1 MSELPD
7 GVFGNL
13 TRLQDSSLV
22 SNQLTELPDGIFQGL
37 TTLRHLYIGENT
49 VSPFTIAAE
58 LERRDANTIA
68 LRVAQAT
75 PFDMIV
81 TLSAEGGALSSTTVP
96 IAAGSVSS
104 GPVTVSPDGYGLVT
118 VSVVSAAF
126 ELREFNT
133 AIGIQTGLGNP
144 ITLGANTPATGAPMV
159 SGTAQVGK
167 TLTADT
173 STIAD
178 ADGMSDAV
186 FTYQWLAD
194 DAAIAG
200 ATGSTYT
207 LVSADAGQ
215 TVKVRVSFTDDAG
228 KVEKLTS
235 AATDAV
241 APPPNSPATG
251 LPTISGTAQVGE
263 TLTADV
269 SGIADADGLSDVTFQ
284 YRWLSSRDTEIPG
297 ATNSTYVLQA
307 SDAEKT
313 VKVRVSF
320 TDDAGNEESLTSEA
334 TAAVSAAPPPAPS
347 NLRVV
352 TGKGSVELTWE
363 APDDAT
369 VTGYRIERRRADGP
383 HRDNHTLVEDTGS
396 SETGYTD
403 QSAEKG
409 VEYEYRVSA
418 RNEDG
423 AGEIPSELGGLSN
436 LTRLDLFSN
445 QLTGE
450 IPSELGGL
458 SNLTRLVFSNQL
470 TGEIPSELGGLSNLT
485 RLDLF
490 SNQLTGEI
498 PSELGNL
505 SNLTH
510 LWLSDNQLTGCI
522 PEGLRDIAE
531 NDLVSL
537 NLPDCGA
544 TTPGPTATPTPA
556 SEMADGVCHV
566 GLIVRPGES
575 CTYPGTSA
583 EFSVDSS
590 GTGRFL
596 FFTAGTGID
605 ARNTT
610 INGVTYN
617 FKASKQGD
625 GTWIIEAAG
634 DS

>member
-1 MSELPD
+1 M
-7 GVFGNL
+7 
-13 TRLQDSSLV
+13 
-22 SNQLTELPDGIFQGL
+22 
-37 TTLRHLYIGENT
+37 
-49 VSPFTIAAE
+49 
-58 LERRDANTIA
+58 
-68 LRVAQAT
+68 
-75 PFDMIV
+75 
-81 TLSAEGGALSSTTVP
+81 
-96 IAAGSVSS
+96 
-104 GPVTVSPDGYGLVT
+104 
-118 VSVVSAAF
+118 
-126 ELREFNT
+126 
-133 AIGIQTGLGNP
+133 
-144 ITLGANTPATGAPMV
+144 
-159 SGTAQVGK
+159 
-167 TLTADT
+167 
-173 STIAD
+173 
-178 ADGMSDAV
+178 
-186 FTYQWLAD
+186 
-194 DAAIAG
+194 
-200 ATGSTYT
+200 
-207 LVSADAGQ
+207 
-215 TVKVRVSFTDDAG
+215 SFTDDAG

-251 LPTISGTAQVGE
+251 LPTISVTAQVGE

-450 IPSELGGL
+450 IPSELG
-458 SNLTRLVFSNQL
+458 
-470 TGEIPSELGGLSNLT
+470 
-485 RLDLF
+485 
-490 SNQLTGEI
+490 
-498 PSELGNL
+498 NL

-544 TTPGPTATPTPA
+544 TTPGPTVTPTPA

>member
-1 MSELPD
+1 MLPDGVFDNLTGLYSLNLGRNELSELPD

-13 TRLQDSSLV
+13 TCLQDLSLV

-418 RNEDG
+418 RNKDG
-423 AGEIPSELGGLSN
+423 A
-436 LTRLDLFSN
+436 
-445 QLTGE
+445 
-450 IPSELGGL
+450 
-458 SNLTRLVFSNQL
+458 
-470 TGEIPSELGGLSNLT
+470 
-485 RLDLF
+485 
-490 SNQLTGEI
+490 GEI

-634 DS
+634 GLVRRRRSRVHSHRNAWTQTITDASGPGC

>member
-1 MSELPD
+1 M
-7 GVFGNL
+7 
-13 TRLQDSSLV
+13 
-22 SNQLTELPDGIFQGL
+22 
-37 TTLRHLYIGENT
+37 
-49 VSPFTIAAE
+49 
-58 LERRDANTIA
+58 
-68 LRVAQAT
+68 
-75 PFDMIV
+75 
-81 TLSAEGGALSSTTVP
+81 
-96 IAAGSVSS
+96 
-104 GPVTVSPDGYGLVT
+104 
-118 VSVVSAAF
+118 
-126 ELREFNT
+126 
-133 AIGIQTGLGNP
+133 
-144 ITLGANTPATGAPMV
+144 
-159 SGTAQVGK
+159 
-167 TLTADT
+167 
-173 STIAD
+173 
-178 ADGMSDAV
+178 
-186 FTYQWLAD
+186 
-194 DAAIAG
+194 
-200 ATGSTYT
+200 
-207 LVSADAGQ
+207 
-215 TVKVRVSFTDDAG
+215 
-228 KVEKLTS
+228 
-235 AATDAV
+235 
-241 APPPNSPATG
+241 
-251 LPTISGTAQVGE
+251 
-263 TLTADV
+263 
-269 SGIADADGLSDVTFQ
+269 
-284 YRWLSSRDTEIPG
+284 
-297 ATNSTYVLQA
+297 
-307 SDAEKT
+307 
-313 VKVRVSF
+313 
-320 TDDAGNEESLTSEA
+320 TSEA

-369 VTGYRIERRRADGP
+369 V
-383 HRDNHTLVEDTGS
+383 
-396 SETGYTD
+396 
-403 QSAEKG
+403 
-409 VEYEYRVSA
+409 
-418 RNEDG
+418 
-423 AGEIPSELGGLSN
+423 
-436 LTRLDLFSN
+436 
-445 QLTGE
+445 
-450 IPSELGGL
+450 
-458 SNLTRLVFSNQL
+458 

-510 LWLSDNQLTGCI
+510 LWLIDNQLTGCI